1 MRRAGGVWEPGPR
14 HWLSRRHR
22 MGPLIRNLRRATHRP
37 GRASVSDTDL
47 YHSDSERFEQLL
59 RRGGAP

>member
-1 MRRAGGVWEPGPR
+1 
-14 HWLSRRHR
+14 

-37 GRASVSDTDL
+37 GLASVRNTDL
-47 YHSDSERFEQLL
+47 YHGDSERFEQLL

>member
-1 MRRAGGVWEPGPR
+1 
-14 HWLSRRHR
+14 